1 MTVEVPEI
9 QRDFAR
15 WQKGV
20 AGVLAKSTRKAV
32 EDLPADP
39 ERLLDSPTYD
49 GIAIRPLYTAL
60 DELPEP
66 SLPGQWPFVRGGDP
80 RRDVN
85 SGWKVAEV
93 FGGGADP
100 ALVNETIL
108 DALGQ
113 GASAI
118 VLAGLPPEAV
128 ARALQG
134 VYLTWRPCSLRPVP
148 SWLRWPKPC

>member
-9 QRDFAR
+9 RRDFAR

-60 DELPEP
+60 DELPSRHYPGSGP
-66 SLPGQWPFVRGGDP
+66 SCVVVTR
-80 RRDVN
+80 
-85 SGWKVAEV
+85 VAM
-93 FGGGADP
+93 
-100 ALVNETIL
+100 
-108 DALGQ
+108 
-113 GASAI
+113 
-118 VLAGLPPEAV
+118 
-128 ARALQG
+128 
-134 VYLTWRPCSLRPVP
+134 
-148 SWLRWPKPC
+148 

>member
-85 SGWKVAEV
+85 SGWKVAEA
-93 FGGGADP
+93 FGGAADP

-118 VLAGLPPEAV
+118 VLAGRHPRRLLGPCRV
-128 ARALQG
+128 STW
-134 VYLTWRPCSLRPVP
+134 TWRPCSLRPVP
-148 SWLRWPKPC
+148 SWRRWPKPC